1 MGTRSKRVYCKT
13 KNCKTKMCAFN
24 WNFQRGGLFQEKY
37 PCRGGV
43 RILSGPSHSH
53 YPHNVLMLGVGW
65 VKHSNRDDL
74 CACFN
79 LASMF
84 LCWLIMCWFGSL
96 QRTNN
101 LTMRKFTSSSKLKNC
116 NQVHR
121 VTVNL
126 ETREHVDF
134 ILYSMSSRFL
144 NSINVYRIFS

>member
-24 WNFQRGGLFQEKY
+24 WNFQRGGLFQEKN
-37 PCRGGV
+37 PCLGDV
-43 RILSGPSHSH
+43 RILSG
-53 YPHNVLMLGVGW
+53 
-65 VKHSNRDDL
+65 
-74 CACFN
+74 
-79 LASMF
+79 
-84 LCWLIMCWFGSL
+84 LIMCWFGSL

-144 NSINVYRIFS
+144 NSINVYRIFSLELAA

>member
-1 MGTRSKRVYCKT
+1 MGTRSERVCCKT

-24 WNFQRGGLFQEKY
+24 WNFQRGGLFQEKN
-37 PCRGGV
+37 PCRGDV
-43 RILSGPSHSH
+43 RLFPGTSHS
-53 YPHNVLMLGVGW
+53 PHHDLMLGVGW

-116 NQVHR
+116 NQVHCELR
-121 VTVNL
+121 N
-126 ETREHVDF
+126 EGTRRFYFVF
-134 ILYSMSSRFL
+134 NVKQIFKLY
-144 NSINVYRIFS
+144 